1 MIKQL
6 HELAEKHIH
15 LVDVCG
21 GKMWYNDVTKQYAW
35 DINEM
40 VEGYSELN
48 KLAICYGI

>member
-1 MIKQL
+1 MIEQL
-6 HELAEKHIH
+6 HELSEKHIH
-15 LVDVCG
+15 LVDVWG